1 MATGG
6 IYNYHPNIEHP
17 GAFIN
22 NQMASQ
28 QTPFFFGGSQ
38 VPINLDPSVKV
49 PSQNMEGMGFKKTTH
64 NLQRNSRILLP
75 RVFKR

>member
-1 MATGG
+1 
-6 IYNYHPNIEHP
+6 
-17 GAFIN
+17 
-22 NQMASQ
+22 MASQ
-28 QTPFFFGGSQ
+28 QAPYFFGGSQ

-49 PSQNMEGMGFKKTTH
+49 PSENMEGMGFKKTTH